1 MNLNKYIGYILLA
14 IGLIIIAGTL
24 WQSYNVFTG
33 KASVPLGFMTPT
45 ALKSQGGSQVN
56 EHINEAVKKQI
67 EQIIPSS
74 AITKIF
80 NLSVWSFLAVIF
92 MMGGSIVS
100 SIGVK
105 LLKVSG

>member
-1 MNLNKYIGYILLA
+1 MNQQISIEEMCKKLRPILDK
-14 IGLIIIAGTL
+14 
-24 WQSYNVFTG
+24 
-33 KASVPLGFMTPT
+33 KAD
-45 ALKSQGGSQVN
+45 ALYFQYVMSS
-56 EHINEAVKKQI
+56 ELLVKKQI

-105 LLKVSG
+105 LLKVNG